1 MSAIVGAGFPRPTGW
16 ETQPLRLPL
25 PRFLASPSSHFPLQH
40 MSPRWG
46 FKVFA
51 YPVCYKHVAPLGL
64 NTSRFPV
71 LNPANPS
78 ILSILIQTTNALR
91 NQPNRDTI
99 CHHSP
104 QRRCSTVRVIII
116 LFLLLLAAPA
126 FSELTKEDLRTIIKE
141 EVRPIIKEEITASE
155 KRMKEYI
162 DLKIET
168 VNAKIDAT
176 NARID
181 DVEKSL
187 NARID
192 NVEKSIDAL
201 DENLTE
207 RIRDIW
213 LLVLALIG
221 LIAAAIVIPQL
232 IIAYREKG
240 QKQMQTQIDQLRE
253 KIEAMSQ

>member
-1 MSAIVGAGFPRPTGW
+1 MRIIA
-16 ETQPLRLPL
+16 
-25 PRFLASPSSHFPLQH
+25 
-40 MSPRWG
+40 
-46 FKVFA
+46 
-51 YPVCYKHVAPLGL
+51 
-64 NTSRFPV
+64 
-71 LNPANPS
+71 
-78 ILSILIQTTNALR
+78 ILS
-91 NQPNRDTI
+91 
-99 CHHSP
+99 
-104 QRRCSTVRVIII
+104 
-116 LFLLLLAAPA
+116 LLLLSSPV
-126 FSELTKEDLRTIIKE
+126 FGELTKEDIRTIIKE

-155 KRMKEYI
+155 KRTREHI

-181 DVEKSL
+181 AVETNL
-187 NARID
+187 NGRID

-221 LIAAAIVIPQL
+221 LIAAAIAIPQL

-240 QKQMQTQIDQLRE
+240 QKQMQSQIDQLRKE
-253 KIEAMSQ
+253 LEAMQSTPS